1 MGRCPPH
8 GHLGIR
14 TTNPYPPLVNR
25 PLRHRFA
32 ALLAAVLFL
41 LSGAGDAFGAH
52 ACPHHAAIGA
62 PDYAVQAAD
71 HHPDHHA
78 SHGESAG
85 PISHDGQDGHDGH
98 EACTCAGLCP
108 VGAGPAPL
116 AAPWVIRLPLD
127 PPCAAPSALPDPT
140 GLPPRLAAHLLPFAQ
155 APPQSA

>member
-1 MGRCPPH
+1 M
-8 GHLGIR
+8 
-14 TTNPYPPLVNR
+14 NR

-52 ACPHHAAIGA
+52 ACPHHAAIAA

-71 HHPDHHA
+71 RHGAHE
-78 SHGESAG
+78 SHGEPA
-85 PISHDGQDGHDGH
+85 PPASHEGHDGH

-116 AAPWVIRLPLD
+116 AAPWVVRLPLD
-127 PPCAAPSALPDPT
+127 LPHAAPAALPDPT

>member
-1 MGRCPPH
+1 
-8 GHLGIR
+8 
-14 TTNPYPPLVNR
+14 VNR

-32 ALLAAVLFL
+32 ALLAAMLFL

-52 ACPHHAAIGA
+52 ACPHHAAIAA

-71 HHPDHHA
+71 HSDHHA
-78 SHGESAG
+78 S
-85 PISHDGQDGHDGH
+85 PGQPAGHDGH

-116 AAPWVIRLPLD
+116 AAPWVVRLPLD
-127 PPCAAPSALPDPT
+127 LPYAAPAALPDPT
-140 GLPPRLAAHLLPFAQ
+140 GLPSRLAAHLLPFAQ

>member
-1 MGRCPPH
+1 MGKYPQH
-8 GHLGIR
+8 EHLGIQR
-14 TTNPYPPLVNR
+14 PHPYPFLVNR

-52 ACPHHAAIGA
+52 ACPHHAAIAA

-71 HHPDHHA
+71 HPDPHP
-78 SHGESAG
+78 SHGQ
-85 PISHDGQDGHDGH
+85 PTPPVSHEEHDAHDGH

-116 AAPWVIRLPLD
+116 ATPWVVRQPLD
-127 PPCAAPSALPDPT
+127 LPYAAPAAHPDPT
-140 GLPPRLAAHLLPFAQ
+140 GLPSRLAAHLLPFAQ